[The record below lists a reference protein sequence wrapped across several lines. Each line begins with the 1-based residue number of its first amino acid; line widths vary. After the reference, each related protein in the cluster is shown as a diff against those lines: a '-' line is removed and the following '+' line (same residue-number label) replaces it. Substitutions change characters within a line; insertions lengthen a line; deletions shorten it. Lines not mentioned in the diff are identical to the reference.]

1 MEKNDILFNR
11 SLKRFYNEY
20 KKFNDGVDKK
30 GDSYNHVTHTDLD
43 GVSCAIVSSR
53 QFYDDQ
59 EYCWYTNKMAPR
71 LYDEITG
78 LIYEFI
84 DTNLIDIYNLASI
97 KTEKKKKTYWMLIT
111 DFGSITVDDLYNCV
125 RVATESIA
133 NSYVEEVNVCDI
145 RKQFD
150 IHFIVVDHHQSKY
163 FDMNTEEIKSSA
175 EYEETHNNEPHFT
188 VNHGDGVTLVH
199 ADKEVDGGLINVEMY
214 LSTKYSAAK
223 LLYNI
228 AVETE
233 TFGTATPTT
242 TEFFDMVSTYDTGN
256 MGEFVFDREFV
267 ANTAREEWI
276 AQIKKDVSPQMILN
290 AALYQFIDEAH
301 EFKTHEYSEYLI
313 SKGINKYIHMVIDI
327 FGLNHYVDAYV
338 PKHNTYYCDH
348 CKKSINPKPIYD
360 LSLDINVAT
369 CPYCGATSLK
379 TIYYDKYD
387 SIPNSTKHVWKVLA
401 KYAIKRL
408 NKMITAYEHF
418 VFMYEDLDITG
429 TEPVV
434 YINCGSTR
442 YGIKVPEGKKY
453 NALVRWYS
461 DAPDE
466 AVSINVFA
474 KKYMEY
480 KNSKGQHYDLSITI
494 YSDSTGTIKKCSL
507 TQNPVDGAD
516 CYEIA
521 ALNGGGGH
529 VGAAGFTITDISK
542 VEDTDE

>member
-1 MEKNDILFNR
+1 
-11 SLKRFYNEY
+11 
-20 KKFNDGVDKK
+20 
-30 GDSYNHVTHTDLD
+30 
-43 GVSCAIVSSR
+43 
-53 QFYDDQ
+53 
-59 EYCWYTNKMAPR
+59 MAPK

-111 DFGSITVDDLYNCV
+111 DFGSITVDNLYNCV

-133 NSYVEEVNVCDI
+133 NSYVEEVDVCDI

-163 FDMNTEEIKSSA
+163 FNMNEEITSSA

-214 LSTKYSAAK
+214 LSTNYSAAK

-327 FGLNHYVDAYV
+327 FGSNHYVDAYV

-387 SIPNSTKHVWKVLA
+387 TIPNSTKHVWKVLA

-418 VFMYEDLDITG
+418 VFMYEDLNITG

-542 VEDTDE
+542 VEVTDE

>member
-1 MEKNDILFNR
+1 MKKNEILFNR

-133 NSYVEEVNVCDI
+133 NSYVEEVDVCDI

-188 VNHGDGVTLVH
+188 VNHGDGITIVH
-199 ADKEVDGGLINVEMY
+199 ADKKVDGGLMNVEMY

-228 AVETE
+228 ATETE
-233 TFGTATPTT
+233 TFGSVTPTT

-327 FGLNHYVDAYV
+327 FGSNHYVDAYV

-542 VEDTDE
+542 VEVTDE

>member
-228 AVETE
+228 ATETE
-233 TFGTATPTT
+233 TFGSVTPTT

>member
-1 MEKNDILFNR
+1 MKKNDILFNHA
-11 SLKRFYNEY
+11 LKRFYKEY
-20 KKFNDGVDKK
+20 KDFDDGVDKK
-30 GDSYNHVTHTDLD
+30 GDSYFHITHTDLD
-43 GVSCAIVSSR
+43 GASCAIVSSS
-53 QFYDDQ
+53 QFYDDH
-59 EYCWYTNKMAPR
+59 EYCWYTEKMAPR
-71 LYDEITG
+71 LYEDITG

-84 DTNLIDIYNLASI
+84 DMNVIDRYNFDSI
-97 KTEKKKKTYWMLIT
+97 KTVKKKKTYWMLIT

-125 RVATESIA
+125 QVATESIA
-133 NSYVEEVNVCDI
+133 NSYVEELDVRDV

-150 IHFIVVDHHQSKY
+150 IHFIIVDHHQSKY
-163 FDMNTEEIKSSA
+163 FNINTEEISSSM

-188 VNHGDGVTLVH
+188 VNHGDGVTIVH
-199 ADKEVDGGLINVEMY
+199 ADKDMDGCTMNVEMY

-228 AVETE
+228 AAETK
-233 TFGTATPTT
+233 TFGSVTATT

-290 AALYQFIDEAH
+290 AALYQFIDEAS
-301 EFKTHEYSEYLI
+301 EYRSHEYAV
-313 SKGINKYIHMVIDI
+313 KDGINKYIDMVTNI
-327 FGLNHYVDAYV
+327 FASNHYLDAYV
-338 PKHNTYYCDH
+338 PTGNTHYYCDH
-348 CKKSINPKPIYD
+348 CKKTINPKPVYD
-360 LSLDINVAT
+360 IALDINVAT
-369 CPYCGATSLK
+369 CPYCGASSLK

-387 SIPNSTKHVWKVLA
+387 SMPNSTKHVWKVLA

-429 TEPVV
+429 TKPVV

-453 NALVRWYS
+453 TALVRWYS

-507 TQNPVDGAD
+507 TQNPVNGAD

-542 VEDTDE
+542 VEVADE

>member
-1 MEKNDILFNR
+1 MEKNKILFNH
-11 SLKRFYNEY
+11 SLERFYKEY
-20 KKFNDGVDKK
+20 KNFNDSVEKK
-30 GDSYNHVTHTDLD
+30 GDYYNHVTHTDLD
-43 GVSCAIVSSR
+43 GASCAIVSR
-53 QFYDDQ
+53 NQFYDFD

-71 LYDEITG
+71 LYEDITG
-78 LIYEFI
+78 LIYDFI
-84 DTNLIDIYNLASI
+84 DMNVIDRYNLDSI
-97 KTEKKKKTYWMLIT
+97 KTNTNKKTYWMLIT
-111 DFGSITVDDLYNCV
+111 DFGSITVDELYDCV
-125 RVATESIA
+125 RVATESIV
-133 NSYVEEVNVCDI
+133 NSYVEELDVRDV

-150 IHFIVVDHHQSKY
+150 IHFIIVDHHQSKY
-163 FDMNTEEIKSSA
+163 FNMNTDEINSSA
-175 EYEETHNNEPHFT
+175 EYEETHNNEHHFT
-188 VNHGDGVTLVH
+188 VNHSDGVTIVH
-199 ADKEVDGGLINVEMY
+199 ADKEVDGGLTNVEMY

-228 AVETE
+228 AVETQ
-233 TFGTATPTT
+233 TFGAATPATD
-242 TEFFDMVSTYDTGN
+242 EYFDMVSTYDTGN

-301 EFKTHEYSEYLI
+301 ESKGHEYATI
-313 SKGINKYIHMVIDI
+313 DGINKYTHMVLEIFSSNRYIDANVSKK
-327 FGLNHYVDAYV
+327 NH
-338 PKHNTYYCDH
+338 YYCDH
-348 CKKSINPKPIYD
+348 CKKFINPKPIYD
-360 LSLDINVAT
+360 LILNMNIAT
-369 CPYCGATSLK
+369 CPYCGANSVK
-379 TIYYDKYD
+379 SIFYDKYD
-387 SIPNSTKHVWKVLA
+387 IAPNSTKHVWKIMA
-401 KYAIKRL
+401 RYAIKRL

-429 TEPVV
+429 TKPVV

-453 NALVRWYS
+453 TALVRWYS

-507 TQNPVDGAD
+507 TQNPVNGAD

-542 VEDTDE
+542 TETVDEKE

>member
-111 DFGSITVDDLYNCV
+111 DFGSITVDSLYNCV

-228 AVETE
+228 ATETE
-233 TFGTATPTT
+233 TFGSVTPTT

>member
-84 DTNLIDIYNLASI
+84 DTNLIDIYNLAGI

-125 RVATESIA
+125 RVATEAIA
-133 NSYVEEVNVCDI
+133 NSYVEEVDVCDI

-188 VNHGDGVTLVH
+188 VNHGDGITIVH
-199 ADKEVDGGLINVEMY
+199 ADKEVDGGLMNVEMY

-233 TFGTATPTT
+233 TFGSVTPTT

-256 MGEFVFDREFV
+256 MGEFIFDREFV

-327 FGLNHYVDAYV
+327 FGSNHYVDAYV

-387 SIPNSTKHVWKVLA
+387 TIPNSTKHVWKVLA

-418 VFMYEDLDITG
+418 VSMYEDLDITG
-429 TEPVV
+429 TESTV

-453 NALVRWYS
+453 RALVRWYS

-494 YSDSTGTIKKCSL
+494 YSDNTGTIKKCSL

-542 VEDTDE
+542 VEVTDE

>member
-133 NSYVEEVNVCDI
+133 NSYVEEVDVCDI

-188 VNHGDGVTLVH
+188 VNHGDGVTIVH
-199 ADKEVDGGLINVEMY
+199 ADKKVDGGLMNVEMY

-327 FGLNHYVDAYV
+327 FGSNHYVDAYV

-387 SIPNSTKHVWKVLA
+387 SIPNSIKHVWKVLA

-542 VEDTDE
+542 VEVTDE

>member
-1 MEKNDILFNR
+1 MKKNEILFNR
-11 SLKRFYNEY
+11 SLKRFYKEY
-20 KKFNDGVDKK
+20 KDFNDSVEKK
-30 GDSYNHVTHTDLD
+30 GDNYIHITHTDLD
-43 GVSCAIVSSR
+43 GASCAIVSSR
-53 QFYDDQ
+53 QFYDDN
-59 EYCWYTNKMAPR
+59 ENCWYTGKMAPR
-71 LYDEITG
+71 LYEDITG

-84 DTNLIDIYNLASI
+84 DMNVIDIYNLDSI
-97 KTEKKKKTYWMLIT
+97 KTNTKKKTYWMLIT
-111 DFGSITVDDLYNCV
+111 DFGSITVDELYNCV

-133 NSYVEEVNVCDI
+133 NSYVEEIDVRDV

-163 FDMNTEEIKSSA
+163 FDMNTGEINTSV

-188 VNHGDGVTLVH
+188 VNHGDGVTIVH
-199 ADKEVDGGLINVEMY
+199 ADKTVDGGLMNVEMY

-228 AVETE
+228 AVEMD
-233 TFGTATPTT
+233 TFGSVTPAI

-301 EFKTHEYSEYLI
+301 EFKSHEYAI
-313 SKGINKYIHMVIDI
+313 IDGINKYIHMILEI
-327 FGLNHYVDAYV
+327 FGANHYIDAYV

-360 LSLDINVAT
+360 LTLDINVAT
-369 CPYCGATSLK
+369 CPYCGTTSLK

-387 SIPNSTKHVWKVLA
+387 TIPNSTKHVWKVMA
-401 KYAIKRL
+401 RYAIKRL

-418 VFMYEDLDITG
+418 VFMYEELDITG

-434 YINCGSTR
+434 YINCGSTI

-453 NALVRWYS
+453 KALVRWYS

-507 TQNPVDGAD
+507 TQNPVDGAN

-542 VEDTDE
+542 VEVADEKE

>member
-111 DFGSITVDDLYNCV
+111 DFGSITVDSLYNCV

-228 AVETE
+228 ATETE
-233 TFGTATPTT
+233 TFGSVTPTT

-542 VEDTDE
+542 VEVTDE

>member
-133 NSYVEEVNVCDI
+133 NSYVEEVDVCDI

-327 FGLNHYVDAYV
+327 FGSNHYVDAYV

>member
-111 DFGSITVDDLYNCV
+111 DFGSITVDSLYNCV

-228 AVETE
+228 ATETE
-233 TFGTATPTT
+233 TFGSVTPTT

-507 TQNPVDGAD
+507 TQNPVNGAD